1 MKIECII
8 DDETKD
14 VVAKLTE
21 QKNKQISRYNEN
33 NEEKKERVTLADMCG
48 ELITTGAFRRKA
60 ANKWAH
66 ENKKPAKPRAKRTP
80 KAKKAKAP
88 KKAKKAKKSAPAA
101 AAPAAPS
108 PLD

>member
-21 QKNKQISRYNEN
+21 QKNKQIARYNEN

-60 ANKWAH
+60 ANRWH
-66 ENKKPAKPRAKRTP
+66 
-80 KAKKAKAP
+80 AP
-88 KKAKKAKKSAPAA
+88 KLGKCTQCGAVLKSHTACPACGTYRGRQV
-101 AAPAAPS
+101 
-108 PLD
+108 LNVEV